1 MGQWKFIIILEIGS
15 QNEPGIC
22 FLRIPGYRSVCRH
35 FLAGLILQAGIRR
48 NVPCIPDFRI
58 LESFGERGTN
68 IHCICLCLICP
79 ARLTSFWR
87 AIPFPKSKRQ

>member
-1 MGQWKFIIILEIGS
+1 MGQWKFIIILEIGQ
-15 QNEPGIC
+15 QNGPGIC
-22 FLRIPGYRSVCRH
+22 FLRIPGYRSVCQH

-68 IHCICLCLICP
+68 IHYICLCLICP

>member
-1 MGQWKFIIILEIGS
+1 MGQWKFIIILEIGQ
-15 QNEPGIC
+15 QNGPGIC

-68 IHCICLCLICP
+68 IHYICLCLICP

>member
-1 MGQWKFIIILEIGS
+1 MGQWKFIIILEIGQ
-15 QNEPGIC
+15 QNGPRIC

>member
-22 FLRIPGYRSVCRH
+22 FLRIPGYRSVCQH

-68 IHCICLCLICP
+68 IHCICLRLICP

>member
-1 MGQWKFIIILEIGS
+1 MGQWKFIIILEIGQ
-15 QNEPGIC
+15 QNGPGIC

-48 NVPCIPDFRI
+48 NVPCILDFRI

-68 IHCICLCLICP
+68 IHYICLCLICP